1 MLNMLGK
8 TFLELDEMAKTL
20 VYLENGLLSAQKN
33 KEMQGEGGLLIQLE
47 NTHQGNNEND
57 QAAIYFEDALELS
70 KKIGSR
76 ELEGEALW
84 KICLGLGNQEKF
96 TEASERANEV
106 LKFYEETQHP
116 DSMTVSPQIIKWGET
131 STMVDNENT
140 PD

>member
-1 MLNMLGK
+1 
-8 TFLELDEMAKTL
+8 MAKAL

-33 KEMQGEGGLLIQLE
+33 KEVQGKGGLLIQLE
-47 NTHQGNNEND
+47 DTHQGNNEND
-57 QAAIYFEDALELS
+57 QAAIYFEDALELT

-84 KICLGLGNQEKF
+84 KICLGLGD
-96 TEASERANEV
+96 NEV
-106 LKFYEETQHP
+106 LKIYEETQYP
-116 DSMTVSPQIIKWGET
+116 DSMTVRPQIRKWGET

>member
-1 MLNMLGK
+1 
-8 TFLELDEMAKTL
+8 MAKAL

-33 KEMQGEGGLLIQLE
+33 KEVQGEGGLLIQLE
-47 NTHQGNNEND
+47 DTHQGNNEND

-70 KKIGSR
+70 KKICSR

-84 KICLGLGNQEKF
+84 KICLRLGNQEKF

-106 LKFYEETQHP
+106 LKIYEETQHP
-116 DSMTVSPQIIKWGET
+116 DSMAVRPQIIKWGET